1 MFTDQQIIE
10 IAALP
15 ATCFKFK
22 AHVETLVGFYKWIRQ
37 QWTVSAQN
45 ELKTRH
51 NLDLRQKTDRLKFA
65 WHAAK
70 ELSQDCLPPAKEDSP
85 IHPKA
90 ESQLAKI
97 LCQAIALLPPSPPT
111 NGIEKA
117 PAYKIMG
124 EPVYADELVRNY
136 KLLAKKWHP
145 DNNPSVEAVGRFQ
158 LIQNIYITMR
168 KDWFA
173 KYSPF
178 IPKERLGDKAFQL
191 AYAKTFDWTPE
202 SFWT

>member
-1 MFTDQQIIE
+1 MYTEQQITE

-22 AHVETLVGFYKWIRQ
+22 SHVDTLLGFYAWIRQ
-37 QWTVSAQN
+37 QWVPSAQT

-51 NLDLRQKTDRLKFA
+51 NLDLRQKADRLRFA
-65 WHAAK
+65 WYAAK
-70 ELSQDCLPPAKEDSP
+70 ELATDCLPPVSEEVVN
-85 IHPKA
+85 PKG
-90 ESQLAKI
+90 ESQVAKI
-97 LCQAIALLPPSPPT
+97 LCQAIALLPPVPPT

-117 PAYKIMG
+117 PAYQIMG

-145 DNNPSVEAVGRFQ
+145 DNNPSLEAVGRFQ
-158 LIQNIYITMR
+158 LITSIYSTMK
-168 KDWFA
+168 KDWFS

-178 IPKERLGDKAFQL
+178 IPKERLGDKAFQM
-191 AYAKTFDWTPE
+191 AYAKQFPWTPE
-202 SFWT
+202 SFW